1 MEGSSTVSTRLTAC
15 AVIVV
20 MTSLFAAAS
29 SRAAETTPLLKDL
42 TAVIALHGQSCG
54 QVVSAVRQRESDYL
68 ASCEDGKRYRV
79 FTNAQG
85 RVVVEKQ

>member
-1 MEGSSTVSTRLTAC
+1 VGTRLTAW
-15 AVIVV
+15 AVIAVV
-20 MTSLFAAAS
+20 TPLIAAS
-29 SRAAETTPLLKDL
+29 SRAAENTPLLKDL

-54 QVVSAVRQRESDYL
+54 QVVSAVRQSESDYL

-79 FTNAQG
+79 YTANH

>member
-1 MEGSSTVSTRLTAC
+1 MSTRLTAW

-20 MTSLFAAAS
+20 MSPLFFAAS

-42 TAVIALHGQSCG
+42 TTVIALHGQLC
-54 QVVSAVRQRESDYL
+54 QVVSAVQKSESDYL
-68 ASCEDGKRYRV
+68 ASCEDGKRYHV
-79 FTNAQG
+79 FTDAKG

>member
-1 MEGSSTVSTRLTAC
+1 MSTQLTAW

-20 MTSLFAAAS
+20 VTPLFAAS
-29 SRAAETTPLLKDL
+29 SRAAENTPLLKDL
-42 TAVIALHGQSCG
+42 TAVIALHAQSCG
-54 QVVSAVRQRESDYL
+54 RVVSAVRQSESDYL

-79 FTNAQG
+79 FTAND

>member
-1 MEGSSTVSTRLTAC
+1 MSTRLIAW

-20 MTSLFAAAS
+20 VTPLFAAS
-29 SRAAETTPLLKDL
+29 SRAAENTPLLKDL

-54 QVVSAVRQRESDYL
+54 RVVSAVRQSESDYL

-79 FTNAQG
+79 FTANH

>member
-1 MEGSSTVSTRLTAC
+1 MRRRLTAW

-20 MTSLFAAAS
+20 MAPLFAASA
-29 SRAAETTPLLKDL
+29 RAAENTPLVKDR
-42 TAVIALHGQSCG
+42 TAVIALHGRACG
-54 QVVSAVRQRESDYL
+54 QVVSAVRQSESDYL

-79 FTNAQG
+79 FTKATG

>member
-1 MEGSSTVSTRLTAC
+1 VSTRLTAW

-20 MTSLFAAAS
+20 MTLLFAAS
-29 SRAAETTPLLKDL
+29 SRAAENTPLLKDL

-54 QVVSAVRQRESDYL
+54 QVVSAVRQSESDYL

>member
-1 MEGSSTVSTRLTAC
+1 VSTQLTAW

-20 MTSLFAAAS
+20 MTLLFAAS
-29 SRAAETTPLLKDL
+29 SRAAENTPLLKDL
-42 TAVIALHGQSCG
+42 TAVIALHAQSCG
-54 QVVSAVRQRESDYL
+54 RVVSAVRQSESDYL

-79 FTNAQG
+79 FTAND